1 MRDPVDHQ
9 DFLSLILPE
18 LSIGSHDIGLQRQM
32 RADNAP
38 RDEYGPLS
46 SDIGKSRPLA
56 AKNAG
61 NYLMVRIDRRNSINP
76 MLDQLI
82 HLARLSLRDPK
93 YGAVKVLNNQV
104 PLQAS
109 IELGALVVI
118 LGSIL
123 SSLFYQLT
131 PASEQAEQ
139 LNLFRYPLIF
149 TAIQGSV
156 LCVIVLATYLIG
168 QMVGGKGQLKET
180 LILMVWLQ
188 FIMLLY
194 QLVQFFASMLVPVL
208 DGLLTII
215 SIVLFFWLFANFVA
229 VLHGFKS
236 AFKVLIGT
244 MMSMAAI
251 IMGVLTLYAALGTV

>member
-1 MRDPVDHQ
+1 
-9 DFLSLILPE
+9 
-18 LSIGSHDIGLQRQM
+18 
-32 RADNAP
+32 
-38 RDEYGPLS
+38 
-46 SDIGKSRPLA
+46 
-56 AKNAG
+56 
-61 NYLMVRIDRRNSINP
+61 

-104 PLQAS
+104 PLQAT

-131 PASEQAEQ
+131 PASEEAEQ

-168 QMVGGKGQLKET
+168 QMVGGKGELKET

-194 QLVQFFASMLVPVL
+194 QLVQFFASMILPVL

-215 SIVLFFWLFANFVA
+215 SIVLFFWLFANFVT